1 MNNISDTMPESRPG
15 EDDVPID
22 ARAII
27 RDFLKLPYAI
37 SGSLECVV
45 VVDDWKTVDM
55 VIPTQILGAVALG
68 GKTKNQIFGTPIL
81 DEWRVRR
88 KFIRDGSAI
97 DGGLLYRIVVW
108 EVGQLLV
115 GSRLLQELGCDF
127 LGVTDRRERFEVSIQ
142 RVQQLPVRTLC
153 V

>member
-1 MNNISDTMPESRPG
+1 MLNKLFNSGEGVTYHELASKSPGEHNDAMNNISDTMPESRPG

-88 KFIRDGSAI
+88 KFIRDGEG
-97 DGGLLYRIVVW
+97 D
-108 EVGQLLV
+108 
-115 GSRLLQELGCDF
+115 
-127 LGVTDRRERFEVSIQ
+127 
-142 RVQQLPVRTLC
+142 
-153 V
+153 